1 MGIHLYR
8 IDDRLIHGQVVV
20 GWGQPLNI
28 RFLVLVDDLVA
39 SSDWEKDLY
48 RMAVPPEMEIYF
60 ADVVTAIRNHAQY
73 ASDPRPGILITGDI
87 SSMQRLVREVKAI
100 GTSPGRPRREA
111 SLRFSHARGRAP
123 APRPRGR
130 WGRGDGAGRPLGAR
144 EAALRS
150 ARGRIAM
157 ILLEALPI
165 ALLGALL
172 GLDVV
177 SFPQAMVSRPIVAAT
192 LAGSLVGNPPAGLL
206 IGVVLEMIALDTL
219 PFGASRYPEW
229 GSAAVVGGAL
239 FAAQPAGMPGAL
251 PASTLAALLTA
262 SISGW
267 SMVVLRRTIAGRLER
282 SRDRIEDGSRDALLS
297 LHLSG
302 MSLDLLRGGLVT
314 LIAMMIFGSL
324 VRAIVAVW
332 GSDSAPSHA
341 VVVVVAATVA
351 GGALWKV
358 FHSVR
363 WVLWFFFGGLLG
375 WAALLVTR

>member
-1 MGIHLYR
+1 
-8 IDDRLIHGQVVV
+8 
-20 GWGQPLNI
+20 
-28 RFLVLVDDLVA
+28 
-39 SSDWEKDLY
+39 
-48 RMAVPPEMEIYF
+48 
-60 ADVVTAIRNHAQY
+60 
-73 ASDPRPGILITGDI
+73 
-87 SSMQRLVREVKAI
+87 
-100 GTSPGRPRREA
+100 
-111 SLRFSHARGRAP
+111 
-123 APRPRGR
+123 
-130 WGRGDGAGRPLGAR
+130 
-144 EAALRS
+144 
-150 ARGRIAM
+150 M

-192 LAGSLVGNPPAGLL
+192 LAGSFVGNPPAGLL

-282 SRDRIEDGSRDALLS
+282 SRDRIEGGSRDALLS

>member
-1 MGIHLYR
+1 
-8 IDDRLIHGQVVV
+8 
-20 GWGQPLNI
+20 
-28 RFLVLVDDLVA
+28 
-39 SSDWEKDLY
+39 
-48 RMAVPPEMEIYF
+48 
-60 ADVVTAIRNHAQY
+60 
-73 ASDPRPGILITGDI
+73 
-87 SSMQRLVREVKAI
+87 
-100 GTSPGRPRREA
+100 
-111 SLRFSHARGRAP
+111 
-123 APRPRGR
+123 
-130 WGRGDGAGRPLGAR
+130 
-144 EAALRS
+144 
-150 ARGRIAM
+150 M

-192 LAGSLVGNPPAGLL
+192 LAGAFVGNPPAGLL

-229 GSAAVVGGAL
+229 GSAGVVGGAL

-251 PASTLAALLTA
+251 PASMLAALLTA

-267 SMVVLRRTIAGRLER
+267 SMVVLRRIIAGRLER
-282 SRDRIEDGSRDALLS
+282 TRDRIEDGSREALLS

-302 MSLDLLRGGLVT
+302 MSMDLLRAGLVT

-332 GSDSAPSHA
+332 GSDSAPSRA
-341 VVVVVAATVA
+341 VVVIIAAIVA

-363 WVLWFFFGGLLG
+363 WVLWFFLAGLVT
-375 WAALLVTR
+375 WALLLMAR

>member
-1 MGIHLYR
+1 
-8 IDDRLIHGQVVV
+8 
-20 GWGQPLNI
+20 
-28 RFLVLVDDLVA
+28 
-39 SSDWEKDLY
+39 
-48 RMAVPPEMEIYF
+48 
-60 ADVVTAIRNHAQY
+60 
-73 ASDPRPGILITGDI
+73 
-87 SSMQRLVREVKAI
+87 
-100 GTSPGRPRREA
+100 
-111 SLRFSHARGRAP
+111 
-123 APRPRGR
+123 
-130 WGRGDGAGRPLGAR
+130 
-144 EAALRS
+144 
-150 ARGRIAM
+150 M

-192 LAGSLVGNPPAGLL
+192 LAGSFVGNPPAGLL

-314 LIAMMIFGSL
+314 
-324 VRAIVAVW
+324 
-332 GSDSAPSHA
+332 
-341 VVVVVAATVA
+341 
-351 GGALWKV
+351 
-358 FHSVR
+358 
-363 WVLWFFFGGLLG
+363 
-375 WAALLVTR
+375 